1 MYISYSQK
9 CVFSRN
15 HTIKKKKR
23 QKKGV
28 ESGFPQLFN
37 PKTHK
42 SHQSHQVNPTSSRRG
57 PRARPRSPRP
67 NPRPLHRSQRN
78 QRRGSKKQ
86 TGFESQKGRKFPE
99 FGKKELFLEI
109 FLIFGV
115 FEDVIFPCFSKP
127 LIVFGYGCIWLFSF
141 QLLVV
146 WSCFVHFCSPTPP
159 TWPPSSLAIW
169 PPSSLGWKPAVI
181 NDPFG
186 WRRTEVN
193 NGE

>member
-1 MYISYSQK
+1 MYITYSQK

-37 PKTHK
+37 PKNHK
-42 SHQSHQVNPTSSRRG
+42 SQPNVIQARTTRPAEITSPEPSAA
-57 PRARPRSPRP
+57 P
-67 NPRPLHRSQRN
+67 PLPAEPEAGIER
-78 QRRGSKKQ
+78 KQ
-86 TGFESQKGRKFPE
+86 TGFKIQNAENSGVWKKQKKKLFGEILVVLE
-99 FGKKELFLEI
+99 FLRM
-109 FLIFGV
+109 V
-115 FEDVIFPCFSKP
+115 CFSTFFQTSDC
-127 LIVFGYGCIWLFSF
+127 VWLW
-141 QLLVV
+141 LYLVV
-146 WSCFVHFCSPTPP
+146 FVSTVGGLTMFLCSFNRPTPP